1 MLTVG
6 HGPDRQLR
14 LQGGAKLANNQDIQR
29 CPQDRGNL
37 RRDYDT
43 AAWQTQ
49 HDDIRSG
56 IVPQVLQTRRQLAA
70 GLGSVFEDR
79 QGFVPFWSVRRRSLT
94 RSRTCSWRWGC

>member
-1 MLTVG
+1 MWVLTAG

-37 RRDYDT
+37 RRDHDT

-56 IVPQVLQTRRQLAA
+56 IVPQVLQTRRELTA
-70 GLGSVFEDR
+70 GLHSVFEQNKR
-79 QGFVPFWSVRRRSLT
+79 GQTPLPVAGKGVCPLS
-94 RSRTCSWRWGC
+94 GGEA